1 MIMQKNYQNLENF
14 LEKNKVTYKKNRPFK
29 ECTSFSV
36 GGIVDLYV
44 TVKNID
50 ELLSLLVFLNKNNI
64 KYFVIKDKNKFLV
77 SDDGYDGVIISMEG
91 SFEDFEFLDD
101 CVLKANSSAILER
114 LSHEARIR
122 NLSGLEFVALVNSR
136 IESAIYGELESF
148 GMSFMNIVET
158 LTVLYQDLMI
168 IKDISKNEYLS
179 SSREIKD
186 NMIILSATL
195 RLEKDSPESIDN
207 RIEWFRYIRGSVAP
221 MEANIGPVFEDFDN
235 IKAYEMVERVGG
247 LEMKAGTMIWHKRFP
262 NYIVNECVYIDNC
275 STNMSKVSD
284 VLSLIDDTKKKIEQH
299 YALNPKINIKLLS

>member
-1 MIMQKNYQNLENF
+1 MQKNYQALEDF
-14 LEKNKVTYKKNRPFK
+14 LEENNVIYNKNRPFK
-29 ECTSFSV
+29 ECTSFNV
-36 GGIVDLYV
+36 GGIVDIYV

-101 CVLKANSSAILER
+101 CMLKANSSAILER

-148 GMSFMNIVET
+148 GISFMNIVET

-207 RIEWFRYIRGSVAP
+207 RIDWFRYIRGSVAP
-221 MEANIGPVFEDFDN
+221 MDANIGPVFEDFDD

-247 LEMKAGTMIWHKRFP
+247 LDMKAGTMRWHKRFP
-262 NYIVNECVYIDNC
+262 NYIVNECIYIDNC
-275 STNMSKVSD
+275 STDISKASD

>member
-1 MIMQKNYQNLENF
+1 MIMQKNYQALEDF
-14 LEKNKVTYKKNRPFK
+14 LQENNVTYNKNRPFK

-44 TVKNID
+44 TVKNVD

-77 SDDGYDGVIISMEG
+77 SDEGYDGVIISMEG

-101 CVLKANSSAILER
+101 CMLKANSSAILER

-122 NLSGLEFVALVNSR
+122 NLTGLEFVALVNSR

-148 GMSFMNIVET
+148 GISFMNIVET
-158 LTVLYQDLMI
+158 LTVLYQDLMV
-168 IKDISKNEYLS
+168 IKDISKDEYLDS
-179 SSREIKD
+179 NIKLKD

-207 RIEWFRYIRGSVAP
+207 RIDWFRYIRGSVAP
-221 MEANIGPVFEDFDN
+221 IEANIGPVFEDFDD

-247 LEMKAGTMIWHKRFP
+247 LDMKAGTMRWHKRFP

-275 STNMSKVSD
+275 STDMSKASD

>member
-1 MIMQKNYQNLENF
+1 MQKNYQALEDF
-14 LEKNKVTYKKNRPFK
+14 LQENNVTYNKNRPFK

-44 TVKNID
+44 TVKNVD

-77 SDDGYDGVIISMEG
+77 SDDGYEGVIISMEG

-101 CVLKANSSAILER
+101 CMLKANSSAILER

-122 NLSGLEFVALVNSR
+122 NLTGLEFVALVNSR

-148 GMSFMNIVET
+148 GISFMNIVET
-158 LTVLYQDLMI
+158 LTVLYQDLMV
-168 IKDISKNEYLS
+168 IKDISKDEYLDS
-179 SSREIKD
+179 NIKLKD

-207 RIEWFRYIRGSVAP
+207 RIDWFRYIRGSVAP
-221 MEANIGPVFEDFDN
+221 IEANIGPVFEDFDD

-247 LEMKAGTMIWHKRFP
+247 LDMKAGTMRWHKRFP

-275 STNMSKVSD
+275 STDMSKASD

>member
-1 MIMQKNYQNLENF
+1 MQKNYQALEDF
-14 LEKNKVTYKKNRPFK
+14 LQENKVTYNKNRPFK

-77 SDDGYDGVIISMEG
+77 SDEGYEGVIISMEG

-148 GMSFMNIVET
+148 GMSFMDIVET

-186 NMIILSATL
+186 NMIILSAAL

-247 LEMKAGTMIWHKRFP
+247 LDMKAGTMRWHKRFP
-262 NYIVNECVYIDNC
+262 NYIVNECHYIDNC
-275 STNMSKVSD
+275 STDMSKASD

>member
-1 MIMQKNYQNLENF
+1 MK
-14 LEKNKVTYKKNRPFK
+14 
-29 ECTSFSV
+29 
-36 GGIVDLYV
+36 
-44 TVKNID
+44 
-50 ELLSLLVFLNKNNI
+50 SLLVFLNKNNI

-101 CVLKANSSAILER
+101 CILKANSSAILER

-122 NLSGLEFVALVNSR
+122 NLTGLEFVALVNSR

-148 GMSFMNIVET
+148 GISFMNIVET

-195 RLEKDSPESIDN
+195 KLEKDSPESIDN
-207 RIEWFRYIRGSVAP
+207 RIDWFRYIRGSVAP

-247 LEMKAGTMIWHKRFP
+247 LDMKAGTMRWHKRFP
-262 NYIVNECVYIDNC
+262 NYIVNECIYIDNC
-275 STNMSKVSD
+275 STDMSKASD